1 MPISKKR
8 FANPA
13 DSDSGGCWYCG
24 YGTLEG
30 DTQRVKRLLGGIMV
44 LILASLAWS
53 APKSPSRTRN
63 RPTAAQAK
71 RAAKKY
77 TKKYTKKY
85 ATKKHGARNHPRPAR
100 AGKQRKAGK
109 RKK

>member
-1 MPISKKR
+1 M
-8 FANPA
+8 
-13 DSDSGGCWYCG
+13 
-24 YGTLEG
+24 
-30 DTQRVKRLLGGIMV
+30 KRLFGGIMV

-77 TKKYTKKY
+77 TKKYAVPLIHY
-85 ATKKHGARNHPRPAR
+85 LGMR
-100 AGKQRKAGK
+100 ALEEAAEKPTWKTVWSAGQSVGLVDEILSVREIIGKLVREYEDALV
-109 RKK
+109 RLPYY